1 MQWAWAHGHIVANP
15 VMAVDYILPEQS
27 TKTTHPPAMPRSH
40 VPQFV
45 ESHLAKHTPGDS
57 TRAALLFPILT
68 AARGGEVRGATWNEL
83 DLVECVWNIPAARMK
98 AKEPHRIP
106 LSEKALTLIKML
118 KHHQPHETL
127 VFPSPCDQVEAA
139 YHRTDL
145 LEQRRP
151 LMEAWAQH
159 VYAG

>member
-27 TKTTHPPAMPRSH
+27 TKTTHPPAMPWSH

-57 TRAALLFPILT
+57 TRAALLFLILT
-68 AARGGEVRGATWNEL
+68 AARGGEIRGATWNEL
-83 DLVECVWNIPAARMK
+83 DLVECVGNIPAARMK

-106 LSEKALTLIKML
+106 LSEKVLTRIKML
-118 KHHQPHETL
+118 KRH
-127 VFPSPCDQVEAA
+127 
-139 YHRTDL
+139 
-145 LEQRRP
+145 
-151 LMEAWAQH
+151 
-159 VYAG
+159 